1 MADLAKKLS
10 WDDLRIVKAIGEA
23 GTLARAAA
31 AMGANPSTVFRRLAQ
46 VEQLLGLRLFERR
59 RDGYGATAIGA
70 EVIALAQ
77 RMETDIVGLTNRIS
91 GLKQDVS
98 GELRITASDSLAFHL
113 VTPIV
118 GEFLSVYPNV
128 RFHMCI
134 GNTAANLAR
143 GETDVAIRATQKPP
157 ENMVGRKVAVIAW
170 AAYGRRIEFVNR
182 SGAVGELKDRRWVSY
197 SDELADLKAAR
208 FLSARVEASHISYR
222 ANSVQGVAAAIGAGL
237 GIGYLPC
244 MLGDLIPSLM
254 RIEPIDASLADE
266 LWLLTHPELKRS
278 RRVRV
283 FIDFFA
289 AAVDRQRAF
298 IAGIGDIEH
307 RASGE

>member
-31 AMGANPSTVFRRLAQ
+31 ALGANPSTIFRRLAQ
-46 VEQLLGLRLFERR
+46 LEQLLGLRLFERR
-59 RDGYGATAIGA
+59 RNGYGATAMGA
-70 EVIALAQ
+70 EVVALAQ
-77 RMETDIVGLTNRIS
+77 RMETEIVGLTNRLS

-118 GEFLSVYPNV
+118 REFLSVYPNM
-128 RFHMCI
+128 RFRACI
-134 GNTAANLAR
+134 SNTAANLAR

-170 AAYGRRIEFVNR
+170 AAYGRRSEFVSR
-182 SGAVGELKDRRWVSY
+182 PAAAVESHERRWVSY

-208 FLSARVEASHISYR
+208 FLDAQVDASHICYR
-222 ANSVQGVAAAIGAGL
+222 TNSVQGVAAAIGAGL
-237 GIGYLPC
+237 GVGYLPC

-254 RIEPIDASLADE
+254 RIEPIEASLADE

-283 FIDFFA
+283 FFDFFA
-289 AAVDRQRAF
+289 AAIDRQRAV
-298 IAGIGDIEH
+298 IAGLADLKP
-307 RASGE
+307 